1 MESKIQ
7 TVYDHNARLRT
18 IKVYV
23 GIAML
28 AFARE
33 PSAKAKKCNNNVM
46 ARGGS
51 EHATSHARGMRVS
64 AKPIAD
70 CPYICGPNKNP
81 VKQLSRSSYPPYSCP

>member
-28 AFARE
+28 AFVRE
-33 PSAKAKKCNNNVM
+33 PSAKAKKCKNDATDTPGIKPTTSR
-46 ARGGS
+46 ARGV
-51 EHATSHARGMRVS
+51 RGVS
-64 AKPIAD
+64 TVPI
-70 CPYICGPNKNP
+70 G
-81 VKQLSRSSYPPYSCP
+81 L